1 MHLDA
6 YTRAAALLPL
16 SLLTAGTASAQ
27 EENEDNGDTIVNID
41 LDSVTDAIS
50 ELTGLIDDFTEDQT
64 LTEILLDVLFN
75 PFRSLGEA
83 LLQVVVQL
91 LTTTPSVHP
100 NPAVEEIHRQVL
112 ILVIML
118 SVLAFIA
125 AGILHMIGPVLGIT
139 YSQVRL
145 ILPRIIIALAF
156 STVSLPLLQLSVEFT
171 DALIHAF
178 QPGFFEQSFTEMI
191 GLSTGVILA
200 VVIQSLLLVAVAA
213 VMIIRMVYIM
223 FVAAIS
229 PLLALMW
236 SLPRIRR
243 YADTFIAGYF
253 AALIIAP
260 LDVLVL
266 RFSLALMDGNGT
278 TLLQSASNW
287 ILGIA
292 SLTLLLLVPY
302 QIWGAS
308 QTIVGKATKTAS
320 KTINKTQKNQE
331 QNKFELSE
339 DEQNRL
345 QSYRNR
351 KQAEKLRGGK

>member
-1 MHLDA
+1 MQLDA
-6 YTRAAALLPL
+6 HTRVTPVLLT
-16 SLLTAGTASAQ
+16 SLLATGTASAQ
-27 EENEDNGDTIVNID
+27 RNGEDRDPVIDID

-50 ELTGLIDDFTEDQT
+50 ELTGLIEDFTGDQT

-83 LLQVVVQL
+83 LLKIVVDV
-91 LTTTPSVHP
+91 LTETPTVYP
-100 NPAVEEIHRQVL
+100 NPAVEEVHRQVL
-112 ILVIML
+112 ILVILL
-118 SVLAFIA
+118 SVLVFIV

-145 ILPRIIIALAF
+145 ILPRIIIALIF
-156 STVSLPLLQLSVEFT
+156 SLVSLPLLQLSVEFT
-171 DALIHAF
+171 DALVHAF
-178 QPGFFEQSFTEMI
+178 QPGLFEQSFAEML
-191 GLSTGVILA
+191 GLSTGVLLA
-200 VVIQSLLLVAVAA
+200 VVIQSMLLVAV
-213 VMIIRMVYIM
+213 VILMIIRMVYIM
-223 FVAAIS
+223 FAAAIS
-229 PLLALMW
+229 PLLALIW
-236 SLPRIRR
+236 SLPRLRR

-253 AALIIAP
+253 AALMIAP

-278 TLLQSASNW
+278 DIIQSSSNW

-292 SLTLLLLVPY
+292 SLTMLLIVPY
-302 QIWGAS
+302 QVWGAS

-320 KTINKTQKNQE
+320 KTVNKTQNNQN
-331 QNKFELSE
+331 QNNFELSE

-351 KQAEKLRGGK
+351 KQAQKLRGGK

>member
-1 MHLDA
+1 MQLDA
-6 YTRAAALLPL
+6 YTRIAPLLIILPP
-16 SLLTAGTASAQ
+16 AVGTVSAQ
-27 EENEDNGDTIVNID
+27 EYSEDNGDTIVDID
-41 LDSVTDAIS
+41 LDSVVDAINNLS
-50 ELTGLIDDFTEDQT
+50 EAFQSFTGEQT
-64 LTEILLDVLFN
+64 LTEVLLDVLFN

-83 LLQVVVQL
+83 LLQVVVEL

-112 ILVIML
+112 ILVFLL

-125 AGILHMIGPVLGIT
+125 AGLLYMIGPLLGIT
-139 YSQVRL
+139 YGQVRL
-145 ILPRIIIALAF
+145 ILPRILIALVF

-171 DALIHAF
+171 DALVHAF
-178 QPGFFEQSFTEMI
+178 QPQLFEQSFTEML
-191 GLSTGVILA
+191 GLSTGVLLA
-200 VVIQSLLLVAVAA
+200 VVIQSLLLVAVVV

-236 SLPRIRR
+236 SLPRVRR

-253 AALIIAP
+253 AALMIAP
-260 LDVLVL
+260 LDVIVL

-278 TLLQSASNW
+278 NIIQSSSNW

-292 SLTLLLLVPY
+292 SLTLLLLIPY
-302 QIWGAS
+302 QVWGAS

-320 KTINKTQKNQE
+320 KTINKVQNNQE
-331 QNKFELSE
+331 QNNFDLTE

-351 KQAEKLRGGK
+351 KQAQKLRGGK

>member
-1 MHLDA
+1 MQLDA
-6 YTRAAALLPL
+6 YTRVTPAVLTFLLA
-16 SLLTAGTASAQ
+16 AGTASAQ
-27 EENEDNGDTIVNID
+27 EDGEDGDPVIDID

-50 ELTGLIDDFTEDQT
+50 ELTGLIEDFTGDQT

-83 LLQVVVQL
+83 LLKIVVDV
-91 LTTTPSVHP
+91 LTETPTVYP
-100 NPAVEEIHRQVL
+100 NPAVEEVHRQVL
-112 ILVIML
+112 ILVILL
-118 SVLAFIA
+118 SVLVFIV

-145 ILPRIIIALAF
+145 ILPRIIIALVF
-156 STVSLPLLQLSVEFT
+156 SFISLPLLQLSVEFT
-171 DALIHAF
+171 DALTHAF
-178 QPGFFEQSFTEMI
+178 QPRLFEQSFAEML
-191 GLSTGVILA
+191 GLSTGVLLA
-200 VVIQSLLLVAVAA
+200 VVIQSMLLVAV
-213 VMIIRMVYIM
+213 VILMIIRMVYIM

-229 PLLALMW
+229 PLLALIW
-236 SLPRIRR
+236 SLPRLRR

-253 AALIIAP
+253 AALMIAP

-278 TLLQSASNW
+278 GIIQSSSNW

-292 SLTLLLLVPY
+292 SLTMLLIVPY
-302 QIWGAS
+302 QVWGAS

-320 KTINKTQKNQE
+320 KTVNKTQNNQN
-331 QNKFELSE
+331 QNNFELSE